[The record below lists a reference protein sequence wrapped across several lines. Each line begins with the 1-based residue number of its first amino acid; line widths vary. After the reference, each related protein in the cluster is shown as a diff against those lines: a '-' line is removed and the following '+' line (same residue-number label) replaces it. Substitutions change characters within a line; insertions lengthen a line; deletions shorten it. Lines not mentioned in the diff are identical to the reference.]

1 MKSNA
6 WFSAGLLI
14 AVAIIV
20 LGIRAV
26 HNDYAFFAAYAVLQ
40 YIALA
45 SAWNILGGYA
55 GYVNFGTAAFF
66 ALGAYTSV
74 VIGKLAP
81 VPIPLMML
89 AAGVV
94 SGLVGALM
102 GLMTLKLR
110 GVFFGICTLAL
121 AVVAQAAITNW
132 DFVGGSAGAYVVPP
146 RFGPLGGPYVE
157 YLFFL
162 MLALAAL
169 TVALARGIERSRLG
183 CGLAA
188 IRDDELAAESL
199 GVPTF
204 RLKLIVTMLS
214 GALMGMAGGALP
226 YYTAYIDPNSGFALT
241 YAVNTIAMVLVGGA
255 GTWIGP
261 VIGAIILSTAQQT
274 AMVTISSGANMMVV
288 GLLLVGFI
296 SIAPNGITGLVRDIV
311 GRTTRLRYPTNNN
324 RRELA

>member
-146 RFGPLGGPYVE
+146 ASDRSADPTSNICSSSCWRSLPSPSPWR
-157 YLFFL
+157 
-162 MLALAAL
+162 AA
-169 TVALARGIERSRLG
+169 
-183 CGLAA
+183 
-188 IRDDELAAESL
+188 
-199 GVPTF
+199 
-204 RLKLIVTMLS
+204 
-214 GALMGMAGGALP
+214 
-226 YYTAYIDPNSGFALT
+226 
-241 YAVNTIAMVLVGGA
+241 
-255 GTWIGP
+255 
-261 VIGAIILSTAQQT
+261 
-274 AMVTISSGANMMVV
+274 SSGPASAAASPP
-288 GLLLVGFI
+288 F
-296 SIAPNGITGLVRDIV
+296 A
-311 GRTTRLRYPTNNN
+311 TTNSPPRAWVSPPF
-324 RRELA
+324 ASS